1 MSYTMRNNFILGSL
15 TAAVLLVGGYYVLWF
30 FPGKIAERKKELTE
44 VHNQLKQY
52 ENIEG
57 EFFQLD
63 SMIREKRQRL
73 TTLEKQFTSEE
84 TFAQTYDYLN
94 SILGQIGFL
103 EFNMNFVRKE
113 DRGKYGYNVYSI
125 RGEGAFSRV
134 FQFIYYIEKGP
145 RMYRISRLSL
155 SSAERSGPNSRNP
168 AQVIPFDMEVWSYF
182 AKLDSLP
189 AVTERLASLS
199 APQVANPFQLAVAR
213 PVAVSSLPP
222 NTEKLVEVGRA
233 ELKAVMAGKA
243 LIEYNGQVHVMKEGD
258 RVYLGQLTHINPDK
272 NEVVFTL
279 NKNGVSE
286 TVTLQL
292 KFGGGK

>member
-1 MSYTMRNNFILGSL
+1 MSYKMRNHLILGSF
-15 TAAVLLVGGYYVLWF
+15 TAVILLLGGYLVLWSY
-30 FPGKIAERKKELTE
+30 PGKISSRKNELTQ
-44 VHNQLKQY
+44 VHTQLKQY
-52 ENIEG
+52 EDIER
-57 EFFQLD
+57 EYFQLD

-73 TTLEKQFTSEE
+73 ATLDKQFTSEE

-113 DRGKYGYNVYSI
+113 DRGKFGYNVYSI
-125 RGEGAFSRV
+125 RGEGPFSRV

-155 SSAERSGPNSRNP
+155 SSAERSGPNSRNSV
-168 AQVIPFDMEVWSYF
+168 QVVPFDMEVWSYF
-182 AKLDSLP
+182 AKVDSLP
-189 AVTERLASLS
+189 AVSNRLASLS
-199 APQVANPFQLAVAR
+199 LPQVSNPFQPTTARAVT
-213 PVAVSSLPP
+213 VSSLPP

-243 LIEYNGQVHVMKEGD
+243 LVEYNGQVYVMKEGD

-292 KFGGGK
+292 KFGGK